1 MKMKRRYFHGLF
13 LLISI
18 GSLIVIS
25 CNKPPYEPDYY
36 MATGFVIGKEV
47 CNTDTTKDY
56 WLINIISSSSRQ
68 QQYGD
73 TVLLNGITYTNVVK
87 TSGLPKEMMKV
98 GTKIGMDFYLS
109 KEKRTTTGC
118 TSSSPIIFYLKV
130 ADIVNIGWAA

>member
-1 MKMKRRYFHGLF
+1 MKQQYLSSLV
-13 LLISI
+13 LLLCIA
-18 GSLIVIS
+18 SLIVVS

-36 MATGFVIGKEV
+36 MATGFVIGKET

-73 TVLLNGITYTNVVK
+73 TVLLNGVTYTNVVK
-87 TSGLPKEMMKV
+87 TSGLPKEMMKI

-109 KEKRTTTGC
+109 KEKRTTTNC
-118 TSSSPIIFYLKV
+118 ISSSPITFYLKI